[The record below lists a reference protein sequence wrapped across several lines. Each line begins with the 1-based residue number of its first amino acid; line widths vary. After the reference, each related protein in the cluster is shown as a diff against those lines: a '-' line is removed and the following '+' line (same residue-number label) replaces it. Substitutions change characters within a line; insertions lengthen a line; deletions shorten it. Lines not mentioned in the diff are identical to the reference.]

1 MTGITTVGMNPDLHG
16 NSAGSGT
23 SKARTGRVFLRR
35 ALLFITL
42 LLCIT
47 VALELSLARANHKT
61 HGQFR
66 VGEDVYQV
74 LEAAELPHPQVT
86 TLYLGDSVA
95 RQLFKMHTEPSP
107 KLLYLPSNQAI
118 SLAGQY
124 CILENVIERTPNLR
138 HVCLLYTPR
147 SWANN
152 LDQIFTHDYFC
163 GYFHSPALVWEIWTL
178 QRDMQLTE
186 AHVGRMLLPN
196 IMAENSYLNR
206 SQSNYGVPI
215 VPVTSEPE
223 KHPLSKPSKY
233 FVNRIKDLCRER
245 QITLRI
251 LPCPCMGT
259 AEQFAEL
266 APIYDAPI
274 TFYDPDLFLP
284 DRIHFRKPNVEPMR
298 QRVVEQFHLR
308 DEQ

>member
-1 MTGITTVGMNPDLHG
+1 M
-16 NSAGSGT
+16 
-23 SKARTGRVFLRR
+23 KRFLFR
-35 ALLFITL
+35 AILFIAL

-47 VALELSLARANHKT
+47 IALELSLARANRKT

-74 LEAAELPHPQVT
+74 LEAAELPHPRVT

-107 KLLYLPSNQAI
+107 SLLYLPSNQAI
-118 SLAGQY
+118 TLAGQY
-124 CILENVIERTPNLR
+124 CLLQKVIAHAPNLR
-138 HVCLLYTPR
+138 QVYLFYTPR

-163 GYFHSPALVWEIWTL
+163 GYFHSPALVWEIWNL
-178 QRDMQLTE
+178 QHDPQLTE
-186 AHVGRMLLPN
+186 AHLGRMLLPN

-233 FVNRIKDLCRER
+233 FIDKMKALCHDRR
-245 QITLRI
+245 ITLTI

-259 AEQFAEL
+259 PEQFAEL
-266 APIYDAPI
+266 AQIYDAPI
-274 TFYDPDLFLP
+274 TFYDADLFLP
-284 DRIHFRKPNVEPMR
+284 DRIHFKKPNVEPMR
-298 QRVVEQFHLR
+298 EHLIKQFHLGEA
-308 DEQ
+308 D

>member
-1 MTGITTVGMNPDLHG
+1 MKRFLLRATIF
-16 NSAGSGT
+16 SG
-23 SKARTGRVFLRR
+23 
-35 ALLFITL
+35 L
-42 LLCIT
+42 LLCLTI
-47 VALELSLARANHKT
+47 ALELVLARVNRNT

-66 VGEDVYQV
+66 VGEDVYRV
-74 LEAAELPHPQVT
+74 LEAADAPHPQVT

-95 RQLFKMHTEPSP
+95 RQIFTLHTEPSP
-107 KLLYLPSNQAI
+107 KLLYLPANQAI

-124 CILENVIERTPNLR
+124 CLLQKVLPHAPLLR
-138 HVCLLYTPR
+138 HVYLFYTPR

-163 GYFHSPALVWEIWTL
+163 GYFHNPALVWEIWNL
-178 QRDMQLTE
+178 QHDRQLTE

-215 VPVTSEPE
+215 VPVTSGPE

-233 FVNRIKDLCRER
+233 FVEKMKDLCR
-245 QITLRI
+245 QHQLTLTI
-251 LPCPCMGT
+251 LPCPCMGKP
-259 AEQFAEL
+259 EQFAEL
-266 APIYDAPI
+266 NAIYDAPI

-284 DRIHFRKPNVEPMR
+284 DRIHFKKANVGPMR
-298 QRVVEQFHLR
+298 ERVIEQFHLE
-308 DEQ
+308 DAD